1 MVSELLIADTVLR
14 EEGVKTL
21 HFTDM
26 SNPGPQIKSKKV
38 GVPCFNV
45 FKNVKYSEMYNK
57 IFFTRPSFPVTHPPP
72 TPSRHTGNDMWKDS
86 PG

>member
-45 FKNVKYSEMYNK
+45 FKNVEYSEMYNK
-57 IFFTRPSFPVTHPPP
+57 ILFTRPPLSCNPSSPNPV
-72 TPSRHTGNDMWKDS
+72 PSYRE
-86 PG
+86 